1 LQVLERKKKEMLNSS
16 KNENAKKA
24 TLETLIELQKEDPE
38 FWTDEQ
44 ITSDITNILFAVS
57 SKISLIFAGA

>member
-1 LQVLERKKKEMLNSS
+1 MLNSP

-24 TLETLIELQKEDPE
+24 TLETLIGLQKEDPE

-57 SKISLIFAGA
+57 FKTSL